1 MVEIITI
8 EMNGQDDWISY
19 PKKSLSSIELSKM
32 SFNTK
37 YLALD
42 MVEVWVLVSST
53 GKISCR
59 RTRDLFVCF
68 FLMV

>member
-42 MVEVWVLVSST
+42 MVEVWVLVS
-53 GKISCR
+53 
-59 RTRDLFVCF
+59 
-68 FLMV
+68 